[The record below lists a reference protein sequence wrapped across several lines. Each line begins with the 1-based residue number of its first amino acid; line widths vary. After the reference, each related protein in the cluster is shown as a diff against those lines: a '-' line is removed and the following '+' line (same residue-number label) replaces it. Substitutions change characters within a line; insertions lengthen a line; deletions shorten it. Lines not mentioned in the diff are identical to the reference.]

1 MAVHTSEV
9 QESHMANLTVNGA
22 GTCNPPQ
29 GGELDGQDHHT
40 ASQEAP
46 LEEDWGICCSHMSH
60 LCESLQRRRKL
71 GEVR

>member
-9 QESHMANLTVNGA
+9 QESHMAKLTANGV

-29 GGELDGQDHHT
+29 GGEPDGQDHHT

-46 LEEDWGICCSHMSH
+46 
-60 LCESLQRRRKL
+60 QRKT
-71 GEVR
+71 GAFVVHT